1 MYRSYVLF
9 NDWNTY
15 SFLDSIRVTA
25 NFDYFGCNQSQ
36 ETHVALSFIGR
47 PKLKSTYSEN
57 KQEVNALQSIDLER
71 IKVDV
76 ARNATMHNRKHEHC
90 IPNARLFSRLVHVKL
105 VLSAELMITFQ
116 AVDQV
121 KVSGYDRE
129 PDTFMECDSD
139 LAISVVSRDH
149 DRHRQF
155 HSIARGRIGAARN
168 PIVAAIERQTAHET
182 PSDPAG
188 GGANS
193 AAAEH
198 MSAAS

>member
-1 MYRSYVLF
+1 MFCSTTGIHIVSLILSELRRILITSVATRAKKHTSLCL
-9 NDWNTY
+9 
-15 SFLDSIRVTA
+15 SSVGLSLKALTA
-25 NFDYFGCNQSQ
+25 
-36 ETHVALSFIGR
+36 
-47 PKLKSTYSEN
+47 KK

-188 GGANS
+188 GGATS